1 MKCTEIASAIN
12 ALKENP
18 MRYPKIPIYNEP
30 SMHFS
35 ITTSDA
41 FLCKISSA
49 SLNMTCYHSRDHILA
64 HARGCVRG
72 FVRGCVHA
80 LSHSPASPHSLHKFS
95 SSRPNNLETLFSS
108 WIQVPQVSL
117 LSQTSL
123 TPSPRQGPRELSLKS
138 RVAMGGH
145 DSIRTDQL
153 SCEICDDM
161 DRKSC
166 YSSQGKLPILDQD
179 SP

>member
-35 ITTSDA
+35 TTTGDA
-41 FLCKISSA
+41 FICKISSV
-49 SLNMTCYHSRDHILA
+49 SLNMTCCHSRDHIPA
-64 HARGCVRG
+64 HARG
-72 FVRGCVHA
+72 FVRGFVHGCVHA
-80 LSHSPASPHSLHKFS
+80 PSHSPAFLHSLHKSS

-123 TPSPRQGPRELSLKS
+123 TPSPRQGLRELSLKS